1 MSNIA
6 IIIQRTYNGLSTE
19 YSTMPKNQLS
29 NFSSVLID
37 ERTDS
42 AQIAPNG
49 VYYSVMNYKNI
60 KVYSFINAS
69 IKDVSKRDGFYA
81 VRLLVG
87 ASSNIKNVEN
97 VLNKIAQR
105 YHNSIQTNIQ
115 AIQDYKDILAEAQ
128 VEPNKIIKTRELS
141 SSDKYYFLRD
151 AGQSVSELLN
161 SRAASYVNL
170 LYVFKNGEAIP
181 NAISHFNF
189 QPAQQLE
196 TRLNIIS
203 VDNSSAHLSKILINN
218 QEVRGS
224 LGDQIELLVHQ
235 NDEIIS
241 INKDNERTVHSPN
254 LSHIKIAGP
263 KLRDIP
269 ESRSNNQRNME
280 DFSPRSFML
289 GAGLVLLLAALS
301 FGGLYFF
308 KYKPLQKEI
317 KEKQNKISEVKKEL
331 ENYEKGDA
339 LGIIKDNQGNKYT
352 IVDDVVLKGNV
363 DKNKYEYILTYKFN
377 AIDEN
382 TITKVSEDENIE
394 KIQQEFDIELIKTSN
409 NQDNTDSD
417 SNNKDIKSPNSPSP
431 ENDKDKKGDS
441 KPATQTTNKGNQ
453 AQKPVTQD
461 RPSKHDKS
469 GGETDGSKN
478 GSTANKTST
487 SNGDKSNNNKDMLE
501 ESEDIIGN

>member
-1 MSNIA
+1 
-6 IIIQRTYNGLSTE
+6 
-19 YSTMPKNQLS
+19 MPKNQLS

-49 VYYSVMNYKNI
+49 VYYSVMNYNNI

-105 YHNSIQTNIQ
+105 YHNSIQTNSQ

-128 VEPNKIIKTRELS
+128 VETNKIIKSRELS
-141 SSDKYYFLRD
+141 SSDKYYFLKD

-161 SRAASYVNL
+161 SKAASYVNL
-170 LYVFKNGEAIP
+170 LYIFKNGEAIP

-218 QEVRGS
+218 QEVSGS
-224 LGDQIELLVHQ
+224 LGEQIKLLVHQ

-241 INKDNERTVHSPN
+241 INKDNERTLHSPN
-254 LSHIKIAGP
+254 HSHIKIAGP
-263 KLRDIP
+263 RLRDIP

-301 FGGLYFF
+301 LGGLYFL

-317 KEKQNKISEVKKEL
+317 KEKQNEISNLDEVKKEL
-331 ENYEKGDA
+331 ENYEKADA
-339 LGIIKDNQGNKYT
+339 LGIIKDEQGNKYA
-352 IVDDVVLKGNV
+352 IVNGVVLKGNV
-363 DKNKYEYILTYKFN
+363 NGKYEYILTNKFY

-382 TITKVSEDENIE
+382 TITKVSKDNKIKKIE
-394 KIQQEFDIELIKTSN
+394 KEFGFDLIKSSN
-409 NQDNTDSD
+409 NQVNTDSGSSNKEND
-417 SNNKDIKSPNSPSP
+417 SNPSGNSGNNS
-431 ENDKDKKGDS
+431 
-441 KPATQTTNKGNQ
+441 TQTSGKDSNDGSENRKTNGSNLHNNAKSSSNTGSGP
-453 AQKPVTQD
+453 KS
-461 RPSKHDKS
+461 SKEKS
-469 GGETDGSKN
+469 GGETGGSKDGATDKN
-478 GSTANKTST
+478 TST
-487 SNGDKSNNNKDMLE
+487 SDGDNSNNNKDMLE
-501 ESEDIIGN
+501 EAGDIMDK